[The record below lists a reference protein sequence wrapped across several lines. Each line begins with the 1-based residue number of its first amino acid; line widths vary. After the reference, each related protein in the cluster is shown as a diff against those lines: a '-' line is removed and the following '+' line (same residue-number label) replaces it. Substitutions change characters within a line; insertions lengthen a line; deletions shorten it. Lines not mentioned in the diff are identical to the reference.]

1 MQVSE
6 DTVEIDDDQ
15 LTDEQVLLCAIEAAE
30 SMPPR
35 RWLAKHGGWLTS
47 HMSHCKGNSK
57 SRYNALVKG
66 IARATKPVPD
76 KDASLYPGIMWA

>member
-1 MQVSE
+1 MQVFE

-15 LTDEQVLLCAIEAAE
+15 PSDEQLLIWAIEAAE
-30 SMPPR
+30 VMPPR

-47 HMSHCKGNSK
+47 HMGHCKGNSK

-66 IARATKPVPD
+66 IAKATKPVPD
-76 KDASLYPGIMWA
+76 KDASLYPGVMWA

>member
-6 DTVEIDDDQ
+6 DTVEIDDDRPS
-15 LTDEQVLLCAIEAAE
+15 DEQLLLWAIEAAKV
-30 SMPPR
+30 MPPR
-35 RWLAKHGGWLTS
+35 RRLAKHGGWLTS
-47 HMSHCKGNSK
+47 HMEHCKGNSK

>member
-1 MQVSE
+1 MQVFE

-15 LTDEQVLLCAIEAAE
+15 PTDEQLLLNAIEAAE
-30 SMPPR
+30 VMPPR

-47 HMSHCKGNSK
+47 HMQHCKGNSK

-66 IARATKPVPD
+66 IARATKPMPG
-76 KDASLYPGIMWA
+76 KDAVLFPGIMWA